1 MWPKLENTAD
11 LVISTEEILN
21 GKLHF
26 LCSGISNEIFG
37 LSQRPHIKRHEVPLR
52 LLISPYSARMRGNR
66 NQKKHR
72 IRTLFTQYNTQHAT
86 RIHTYIQ
93 QNKTHTRIH
102 TAEQKKKQFVKCI
115 KMIFISAT
123 LTKLLRFTAW
133 KVSKYRV
140 FSGPYFPVFSPNTG
154 KYGPEK
160 LRISTLFTQRLHK
173 QECNYLYFTV

>member
-26 LCSGISNEIFG
+26 LCSVISNEILG
-37 LSQRPHIKRHEVPLR
+37 LSQRPHIKKHEVPLI
-52 LLISPYSARMRGNR
+52 LLISPYSVRMRENR
-66 NQKKHR
+66 DQKKHR
-72 IRTLFTQYNTQHAT
+72 IRTLFTQYNTQYAT
-86 RIHTYIQ
+86 RTHAYIQ

-102 TAEQKKKQFVKCI
+102 TAEQKNKQVLKCI
-115 KMIFISAT
+115 KMIFISAV

-133 KVSKYRV
+133 KVSKYGV
-140 FSGPYFPVFSPNTG
+140 FFWPYFPVFRPNTG

-160 LRISTLFTQRLHK
+160 AP
-173 QECNYLYFTV
+173 YFDNFHAVVT